1 MASIKEQIIK
11 YKAEIGLVVLV
22 VYAITLGIA
31 AADEIFDLG
40 LFPTK
45 LDRMISESIEKF
57 SSEDQSMREQ
67 GVMEIEQY
75 GDFAVPQL
83 IEALDKGGQVKDL
96 ALKCLPLVTETDFGT
111 DVEAWKKW
119 YKDHK
124 DEF

>member
-1 MASIKEQIIK
+1 MAGFKEKVLK

-22 VYAITLGIA
+22 IYAITLGIA

-45 LDRMISESIEKF
+45 LDRMIAESIQNFK
-57 SSEDQSMREQ
+57 SPDPSVRDQA
-67 GVMEIEQY
+67 VMEIQQY

-83 IEALDKGGQVKDL
+83 IDALDEQGQTKEL
-96 ALKCLPLVTETDFGT
+96 ALKCLVMVTDQDFG
-111 DVEAWKKW
+111 DNMEAWKRW
-119 YKDHK
+119 YENHK